1 MADNTTELKQTS
13 SYTTLLRAVDS
24 ATTPMPLKMLRL
36 FHTGRVI
43 EDGLNVGTRGLLA
56 SVIGLPRDLYEFGKE
71 RIKGV
76 RSATPEAERNGSS
89 AWIEKKLEHGY
100 TEQQTLLG
108 RERPKLR
115 EGTSDGLI
123 HTGVQLVP
131 LAGSFFIPGVGG
143 TQLASFGSKFGKAG
157 EVIGKGLGNLGFQ
170 LNAADMLTLGV
181 KGVEKVAGIERPL
194 EATPNLFASTQAVQ
208 DAGLIKTNHA
218 PTTDFSRAADAVP
231 RTEQLPAKASKI
243 NGPLLAAKLER

>member
-13 SYTTLLRAVDS
+13 SYTTLLRAVES

-36 FHTGRVI
+36 SHIGRVI
-43 EDGLNVGTRGLLA
+43 EDGLNVGTRGLIA
-56 SVIGLPRDLYEFGKE
+56 SVMGLPRDLYEFGKE

-89 AWIEKKLEHGY
+89 AWLEKKLEKDY

-115 EGTSDGLI
+115 EGTSDGLV
-123 HTGVQLVP
+123 HTGAQLAP
-131 LAGSFFIPGVGG
+131 LVGSLFIPGVGG
-143 TQLASFGSKFGKAG
+143 TKLASLGSKL
-157 EVIGKGLGNLGFQ
+157 GKGGEIAGRIVGNAAFQ

-181 KGVEKVAGIERPL
+181 KGVEKVAGIERPM
-194 EATPNLFASTQAVQ
+194 EATPNLFASSAAVQ
-208 DAGLIKTNHA
+208 DAGLIKTTHA
-218 PTTDFSRAADAVP
+218 PTTDFSHAADAFP
-231 RTEQLPAKASKI
+231 RTEQPPAKAPKI
-243 NGPLLAAKLER
+243 SEPVLATKLER